1 MRFAALVYAL
11 LHDEVLDRLDLA
23 LDFDALEGRR
33 RGVALRSARLVLQG
47 QLLVV
52 LLRR

>member
-23 LDFDALEGRR
+23 LDFDALEGSR
-33 RGVALRSARLVLQG
+33 RGLAFRSARLVLQG